1 LKARFLQWEGIPS
14 IPSTDAIKQHN
25 AKGEKVGY
33 YIMYSVS
40 LPGVPE
46 LSDLGIIRQNGP
58 GKVEKYCRS
67 YSDPGGKTLDRVVVA
82 VGAEAIFSAS
92 RVVDYAYVK
101 KLMWFL
107 MEKGRQPTE
116 SRPGQLRPKRC
127 ETCYKSFSKFSLTA
141 VSAECQICR
150 RTMCAKG
157 NVVKKM
163 KVDVSETGAVKQC
176 AIRFCLNCLMEA
188 NEQSVWAMALSGVET
203 ASETSSA
210 SGSAS
215 SGAFH
220 VAIIDDRELGRQL
233 IKRWLR
239 TARAIPDCRACRV
252 SSLELSDAST

>member
-1 LKARFLQWEGIPS
+1 MLSNNTMPRARKSATTSCTPCRFLAFQS
-14 IPSTDAIKQHN
+14 
-25 AKGEKVGY
+25 
-33 YIMYSVS
+33 SVI
-40 LPGVPE
+40 LE
-46 LSDLGIIRQNGP
+46 LSARMGLV
-58 GKVEKYCRS
+58 KSRS
-67 YSDPGGKTLDRVVVA
+67 TAAATVIQ
-82 VGAEAIFSAS
+82 EARPWIGWSWRS
-92 RVVDYAYVK
+92 
-101 KLMWFL
+101 LMWFL